1 MDPGKLMLLVTIVER
16 PRGEEAARLCAGAGL
31 HYHLG
36 ALGKGTASGEMLDL
50 LGLGER
56 DKAVILSLIPAARS
70 RELREYLC
78 RELQLRYPGR
88 GILFTLPLSG
98 INARAA
104 AGLAA
109 MAPQEK
115 GAEPMEQQE
124 RRPLWE
130 YHLILASVPQG
141 CADQAMEAARE
152 AGASGGTLLHTRR
165 AGSHEAEKFFAITL
179 QKEMELVAI
188 LAREKDRPAIM
199 QAIARTLRL
208 EGKEGGSVFSLP
220 VEAVEGLSEG

>member
-1 MDPGKLMLLVTIVER
+1 
-16 PRGEEAARLCAGAGL
+16 
-31 HYHLG
+31 
-36 ALGKGTASGEMLDL
+36 
-50 LGLGER
+50 
-56 DKAVILSLIPAARS
+56 
-70 RELREYLC
+70 
-78 RELQLRYPGR
+78 
-88 GILFTLPLSG
+88 
-98 INARAA
+98 
-104 AGLAA
+104 
-109 MAPQEK
+109 
-115 GAEPMEQQE
+115 MEQQE

-141 CADQAMEAARE
+141 CADQAMEAALE